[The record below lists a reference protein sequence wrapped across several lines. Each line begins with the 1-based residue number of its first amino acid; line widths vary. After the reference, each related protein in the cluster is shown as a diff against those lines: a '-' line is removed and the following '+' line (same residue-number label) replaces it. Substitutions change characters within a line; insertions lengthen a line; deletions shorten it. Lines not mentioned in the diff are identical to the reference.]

1 MGGIAIIGFGR
12 FGAALA
18 QLASDAGI
26 AVRAWDPQQEVPE
39 AWRAAT
45 AEDLLRGAEYVVF
58 SVPVHN
64 LEAAL
69 EEWAPR
75 LVPGNLILDSALV
88 LDVSSVKHGPNLSME
103 KVLGEKVPWIG
114 THPLFGPSSIA
125 LGQRPLRAVVC
136 PNPMHPTAA
145 DKAQGLY
152 LQLGCEV
159 QIEDA
164 ATHDQSMAYSHAL
177 AFFVAKGML
186 DMEELQKLAF
196 APPSFQAMQSTIDAV
211 RSDAAHLFLAI
222 ERANPYAA
230 EARQKLLEA
239 LGQVHQDLE
248 ALDQEDVGLG
258 MGEEQDEYAARLEIP
273 DLGSQAPELRQTR
286 DLIDELD
293 RDLVALLARRAVLAN
308 RAGQIKAQHGHG
320 VRDPGREQKLLQA
333 RRQLAENHNLDPEG
347 ISRVFEAVMRF
358 SRDLQQRD

>member
-1 MGGIAIIGFGR
+1 MEGIAIIGFGR
-12 FGAALA
+12 FGAAMA
-18 QLASDAGI
+18 QLANDAGI
-26 AVRAWDPQQEVPE
+26 AVKAWDSAQEVPE
-39 AWRAAT
+39 QWRVGSR
-45 AEDLLRGAEYVVF
+45 EELLQNGGPVVF
-58 SVPVHN
+58 AVPVHK
-64 LEAAL
+64 LEPAL
-69 EEWAPR
+69 MEWHPFLRADH
-75 LVPGNLILDSALV
+75 LVI
-88 LDVSSVKHGPNLSME
+88 DVSSVKHGPNQSME
-103 KVLGEKVPWIG
+103 QVLGEEVPWIG
-114 THPLFGPSSIA
+114 SHPLFGPSSIA

-136 PNPMHPTAA
+136 PNAMHPQAEEQA
-145 DKAQGLY
+145 KELY

-159 QIEDA
+159 QVEDA
-164 ATHDQSMAYSHAL
+164 AVHDHSMAYSHAL

-186 DMEELQKLAF
+186 DLEELQKLAF

-230 EARQKLLEA
+230 EARQKLLET

-258 MGEEQDEYAARLEIP
+258 ISGEEDEHTARLEIP

-293 RDLVALLARRAVLAN
+293 RELVSMLARRAVLAN

-333 RRQLAENHNLDPEG
+333 RREMADQHNLDPDG

>member
-1 MGGIAIIGFGR
+1 MEGIAIIGFGR
-12 FGAALA
+12 FGAAMA

-26 AVRAWDPQQEVPE
+26 AVKAWDPHQTVPE
-39 AWRAAT
+39 AWRAESK
-45 AEDLLRGAEYVVF
+45 AELLSGAKHVIF
-58 SVPVHN
+58 SVPVHQ
-64 LEAAL
+64 LEPAL
-69 EEWAPR
+69 TEWVVHLPT
-75 LVPGNLILDSALV
+75 DALV
-88 LDVSSVKHGPNLSME
+88 IDVSSVKHGPNLSME
-103 KVLGEKVPWIG
+103 KVLGDRIQWIG

-125 LGQRPLRAVVC
+125 LGQRPLRAVIC
-136 PNPMHPTAA
+136 PNPAHPAA
-145 DKAQGLY
+145 AERAEELY

-159 QIEDA
+159 QLEDA
-164 ATHDQSMAYSHAL
+164 AVHDQSMAYSHAL

-186 DMEELQKLAF
+186 DMDELQKLAF

-222 ERANPYAA
+222 ERANPFAA

-239 LGQVHQDLE
+239 LQQVHQDLE
-248 ALDQEDVGLG
+248 VLDQEHVGLG
-258 MGEEQDEYAARLEIP
+258 GGEEHEETARLEIP
-273 DLGSQAPELRQTR
+273 SLGSQAPELRQTR

-293 RDLVALLARRAVLAN
+293 GELVALLARRAVLAN

-320 VRDPGREQKLLQA
+320 VRDPGREQRLLQA
-333 RRQLAENHNLDPEG
+333 RRQMADHHNLDPDG

>member
-1 MGGIAIIGFGR
+1 VEGIAIIGFGR
-12 FGAALA
+12 FGAAMA
-18 QLASDAGI
+18 QLANDAGI
-26 AVRAWDPQQEVPE
+26 AVKAWDPERDIPGEWQATSRQE
-39 AWRAAT
+39 
-45 AEDLLRGAEYVVF
+45 LLQGSGPVVF
-58 SVPVHN
+58 AVPVHS
-64 LEAAL
+64 LEQAL
-69 EEWAPR
+69 DEWAPHLR
-75 LVPGNLILDSALV
+75 ADHLVI
-88 LDVSSVKHGPNLSME
+88 DVSSVKHGPNLSME
-103 KVLGEKVPWIG
+103 KVLGERVPWIG

-136 PNPMHPTAA
+136 PNPMHPEAA
-145 DKAQGLY
+145 DRAEALY

-159 QIEDA
+159 QVEDA
-164 ATHDQSMAYSHAL
+164 NTHDHSMAYSHAL

-186 DMEELQKLAF
+186 DLEELQKLAF

-230 EARQKLLEA
+230 EARQKLLET
-239 LGQVHQDLE
+239 LGQVHHDLE
-248 ALDQEDVGLG
+248 ALDQEEVGLG
-258 MGEEQDEYAARLEIP
+258 ISGDQDEHTARLEIP
-273 DLGSQAPELRQTR
+273 SLGAQAPELRQTR

-293 RDLVALLARRAVLAN
+293 GDLVALLARRAVLAN

-320 VRDPGREQKLLQA
+320 VRDPGREQRLLEA
-333 RRQLAENHNLDPEG
+333 RRKMASTHNLDPDG